1 MLYSTA
7 TIPTSYTHIMPGYYL
22 HIINANQALEAIA
35 KGESCV
41 RLSTDLNLTE
51 RDFVITEQGLVLDE
65 ENRLSIAELKRI
77 AKKSQRITL
86 CRDGEMI
93 ALEDRSEGYYKLVPT
108 EGAPLLEISGVKM
121 HISKGTDPFAS
132 ASEMAQQAVR
142 KGDRVLDC
150 CSGLGYAAIAAH
162 RLGASE
168 VLTIELSRVVMG
180 LRAQNPWSND
190 LGHEG
195 IVQRHGN
202 SLELIATMAADSF
215 DSVIHDPPRFSLAGE
230 LYSEAFYRQIYRVL
244 RRDGRLFHYTGNP
257 HVVKKG
263 SSFVDGVIR
272 RLNAAGFRHVV
283 KVEHLMGVS
292 AQK

>member
-1 MLYSTA
+1 M
-7 TIPTSYTHIMPGYYL
+7 MPGYYL
-22 HIINANQALEAIA
+22 HTINAKQALEAIA
-35 KGESCV
+35 KGMSCV
-41 RLSTDLNLTE
+41 RLSTDLNLSQ
-51 RDFVITEQGLVLDE
+51 RDFVVTEQGLVLDE
-65 ENRLSIAELKRI
+65 ENRLSIGELKKI
-77 AKKSQRITL
+77 AKKTQRITL
-86 CRDGEMI
+86 CHDGERI
-93 ALEDRSEGYYKLVPT
+93 PLEDRSEGYYKLVPT

-168 VLTIELSRVVMG
+168 VLTIEMSRVVMG
-180 LRAQNPWSND
+180 LRAQNPGSND

-195 IVQRHGN
+195 IVQRQGN
-202 SLELIATMAADSF
+202 IFELIATMAANSF

-230 LYSEAFYRQIYRVL
+230 LYSEEFYRQIFRVL

-272 RLNAAGFRHVV
+272 RLKAAGFRHVE

-292 AQK
+292 AQKFISGVR

>member
-1 MLYSTA
+1 
-7 TIPTSYTHIMPGYYL
+7 MPNYYL
-22 HIINANQALEAIA
+22 HTINARQALEAIA
-35 KGESCV
+35 KGLSCV
-41 RLSTDLNLTE
+41 RLSTDLNLSE
-51 RDFVITEQGLVLDE
+51 RDFSLSDQGLVLDE
-65 ENRLSIAELKRI
+65 DNRLSIDELKRI
-77 AKKSQRITL
+77 VKKTQRIYL
-86 CRDGEMI
+86 CRDGDLVP
-93 ALEDRSEGYYKLVPT
+93 LEDRSSGYYKLVPT
-108 EGAPLLEISGVKM
+108 AGAPLLEISGVKM

-142 KGDRVLDC
+142 KGDKVLDC

-168 VLTIELSRVVMG
+168 VLSIELSREVMG
-180 LRAQNPWSND
+180 LRALNPWSND
-190 LGHEG
+190 LGQEG
-195 IVQRHGN
+195 IVQRQGN
-202 SLELIATMAADSF
+202 SFELIGTMPATSF

-230 LYSEAFYRQIYRVL
+230 LYSEEFYREIFRVL

-272 RLNAAGFRHVV
+272 RLKAAGFRHVK

>member
-1 MLYSTA
+1 MHS
-7 TIPTSYTHIMPGYYL
+7 YYL
-22 HIINANQALEAIA
+22 YTENAQQALKAIA
-35 KGESCV
+35 KGLSGV
-41 RLSTDLNLTE
+41 RLSTDLNLSE
-51 RDFVITEQGLVLDE
+51 QDFSISDQWLVLDE
-65 ENRLSIAELKRI
+65 DNQLSINQLKKI
-77 AKKSQRITL
+77 VKKKQRIYL
-86 CRDGEMI
+86 CYDGGVEP
-93 ALEDRSEGYYKLVPT
+93 LEDRSSGYCKLVPT
-108 EGAPLLEISGVKM
+108 AGAPLLEISGVKM

-142 KGDRVLDC
+142 RGDKVLDC

-168 VLTIELSRVVMG
+168 VLSIELNPVVME
-180 LRAQNPWSND
+180 LRAQNPWSKD
-190 LGHEG
+190 LGNEG
-195 IVQRHGN
+195 IVQRQG
-202 SLELIATMAADSF
+202 SSFELIGSMPATSF

-230 LYSEAFYRQIYRVL
+230 LYSEHFYREIFRVL
-244 RRDGRLFHYTGNP
+244 RRGGRLFHYTGNP

-272 RLNAAGFRHVV
+272 RLRVAGFRHVK

>member
-1 MLYSTA
+1 VL
-7 TIPTSYTHIMPGYYL
+7 GYYL
-22 HIINANQALEAIA
+22 HTINARQALEAIA
-35 KGESCV
+35 KGLSCV
-41 RLSTDLNLTE
+41 RLSTDLNLSE
-51 RDFVITEQGLVLDE
+51 RDFSLSDQGLVLDE
-65 ENRLSIAELKRI
+65 DNRLSIGELNRI
-77 AKKSQRITL
+77 VKKTQRIYL
-86 CRDGEMI
+86 CRDGDMVP
-93 ALEDRSEGYYKLVPT
+93 LEDRTSGYYKLVPT
-108 EGAPLLEISGVKM
+108 AGAPLLEISGVKM
-121 HISKGTDPFAS
+121 HISKGTDPFDS

-142 KGDRVLDC
+142 KGDKVLDC

-168 VLTIELSRVVMG
+168 VLSIELSREVMG

-190 LGHEG
+190 LEQEG
-195 IVQRHGN
+195 IVQRQG
-202 SLELIATMAADSF
+202 SSFELIGTMPATYF

-230 LYSEAFYRQIYRVL
+230 LYSEEFYREIFRVL
-244 RRDGRLFHYTGNP
+244 RRHGRLFHYTGNP

-272 RLNAAGFRHVV
+272 RLKAAGFRHVK